1 MEAES
6 NNKSV
11 EKKNDLRGTFI
22 AVMLLGV
29 FMIGSWFAIYA
40 LYLSR

>member
-1 MEAES
+1 MDAKSS
-6 NNKSV
+6 NKPQD
-11 EKKNDLRGTFI
+11 KKNDLRGTFI